1 VREIQFPHEHEKDM
15 VTFIIITL
23 IKILIVFVFFLLMI
37 AYLTWLER
45 KLLGHFQVRL
55 GPMRVGPHGL
65 LQPIADGIKLLFK
78 EEVTPAK
85 VNKFIYNLAPLL
97 TFIPALIIMAVI
109 PFGDQIRIFGQSIH
123 LVISDFNM
131 GILYVFAVTSLG
143 VYGIVLAGW
152 SSNNKYSLLGGL
164 RSSAQMI
171 SYEVSLA
178 LSLIG
183 VFMIAGSLSL
193 VEIVKAQ
200 DKLFNW
206 FIFRQPLGFILYI
219 VCAIAEINRTPFD
232 LPEADNEL
240 VAGYYTEYS
249 SMKFA
254 MFFLGEYGN
263 MINVSALATT
273 LFLGGWQGPFLPPVL
288 WFLIKLV
295 AVLFFFIWIRATLPR
310 FRYDQLMNFGWKVLL
325 PLALLNILLTGTI
338 MVL

>member
-1 VREIQFPHEHEKDM
+1 M
-15 VTFIIITL
+15 LAFIIITL
-23 IKILIVFVFFLLMI
+23 IKILIVFVIFLLMI

-55 GPMRVGPHGL
+55 GPIRVGPHGL
-65 LQPIADGIKLLFK
+65 LQPFADGIKLLFK
-78 EEVTPAK
+78 EDVTPAK

-97 TFIPALIIMAVI
+97 TFIPSLIIMAVI
-109 PFGDQIRIFGQSIH
+109 PFGNQVKIFGQNVN

-183 VFMIAGSLSL
+183 IFMIVGSLSL
-193 VEIVKAQ
+193 VDIVKAQ
-200 DKLFNW
+200 DKFFNW
-206 FIFRQPLGFILYI
+206 FIIRQPLGFILYLI
-219 VCAIAEINRTPFD
+219 CAIAETNRAPFD

-273 LFLGGWQGPFLPPVL
+273 LFLGGWQGPLLPPVV
-288 WFLIKLV
+288 WFLIKLC
-295 AVLFFFIWIRATLPR
+295 AFLFFYIWIRATLPR

-325 PLALLNILLTGTI
+325 PLALLNVLVTG
-338 MVL
+338 VLMII

>member
-1 VREIQFPHEHEKDM
+1 M
-15 VTFIIITL
+15 LAFIVITL
-23 IKILIVFVFFLLMI
+23 IKILIVFVVFLLMI

-55 GPMRVGPHGL
+55 GPIRVGPHGL
-65 LQPIADGIKLLFK
+65 LQPFADGIKLLFK
-78 EEVTPAK
+78 EDVTPAK

-97 TFIPALIIMAVI
+97 TFIPSLIIMAVI
-109 PFGDQIRIFGQSIH
+109 PFGDQVKIFGQNVN

-131 GILYVFAVTSLG
+131 GILYIFAVTSLG

-183 VFMIAGSLSL
+183 IFMIAGSLSL
-193 VEIVKAQ
+193 VDIVKAQ
-200 DKLFNW
+200 DKFFNW
-206 FIFRQPLGFILYI
+206 FIFRQPLGFILYLI
-219 VCAIAEINRTPFD
+219 CAIAETNRAPFD

-273 LFLGGWQGPFLPPVL
+273 LFLGGWQGPFLPPVV
-288 WFLIKLV
+288 WFLIKLC
-295 AVLFFFIWIRATLPR
+295 AFLFFYIWIRATLPR

-325 PLALLNILLTGTI
+325 PLALFNILLTGVL
-338 MVL
+338 MVV

>member
-1 VREIQFPHEHEKDM
+1 M
-15 VTFIIITL
+15 VTFIVITL

-65 LQPIADGIKLLFK
+65 LQPFADGIKLLFK
-78 EEVTPAK
+78 EDVTPAK
-85 VNKFIYNLAPLL
+85 VNKLIYNLAPLL

-109 PFGDQIRIFGQSIH
+109 PFGDQIKIFGQNVN

-131 GILYVFAVTSLG
+131 GILYIFAVTSLG

-193 VEIVKAQ
+193 VDIVKAQ
-200 DKLFNW
+200 DKFFSW
-206 FIFRQPLGFILYI
+206 FIFRQPLGFILYLI
-219 VCAIAEINRTPFD
+219 CAIAEINRAPFD

-288 WFLIKLV
+288 WFLIKLC
-295 AVLFFFIWIRATLPR
+295 AFLFFFIWIRATLPR

-325 PLALLNILLTGTI
+325 PLALLNILLTGVI